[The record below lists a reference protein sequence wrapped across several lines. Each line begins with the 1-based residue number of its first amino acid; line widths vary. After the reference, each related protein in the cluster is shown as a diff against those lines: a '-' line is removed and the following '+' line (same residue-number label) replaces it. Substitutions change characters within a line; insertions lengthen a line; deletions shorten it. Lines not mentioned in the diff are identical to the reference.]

1 MPPSEEPWIEPSEWN
16 DQNLAVTQDEQ
27 LRQVHDLAARLSGG
41 GMYTRSALL
50 LLPFNWV
57 GREDE
62 VAVRLGMGHVNYQAW
77 KLSRLPKSQTY
88 LLYSA
93 DRLIAE
99 LDDLCAG
106 SHHFGT
112 LLVSALDLPL
122 SALAP
127 DQRQTFWNFL
137 FGAFSKR
144 PRALLLAL
152 PVEAGD
158 ALPAHTAETWHAAER
173 LAGWPAQG

>member
-1 MPPSEEPWIEPSEWN
+1 MLPIEEQWMEPGEWEG
-16 DQNLAVTQDEQ
+16 QATTPTVITALEPVQE
-27 LRQVHDLAARLSGG
+27 LAARLSGG
-41 GMYTRSALL
+41 GMYTRTAIL
-50 LLPFNWV
+50 LLPHGWV

-62 VAVRLGMGHVNYQAW
+62 VAVRLGMGYVDYRAW
-77 KLSRLPKSQTY
+77 KLSHLHESQTF

-99 LDDLCAG
+99 LDD
-106 SHHFGT
+106 
-112 LLVSALDLPL
+112 VSAESHPFGSLLISLLDLPL

-144 PRALLLAL
+144 LRALLVAL
-152 PVEAGD
+152 PEEANNV
-158 ALPAHTAETWHAAER
+158 LPAHTADTWREAER
-173 LAGWPAQG
+173 LVSWTA